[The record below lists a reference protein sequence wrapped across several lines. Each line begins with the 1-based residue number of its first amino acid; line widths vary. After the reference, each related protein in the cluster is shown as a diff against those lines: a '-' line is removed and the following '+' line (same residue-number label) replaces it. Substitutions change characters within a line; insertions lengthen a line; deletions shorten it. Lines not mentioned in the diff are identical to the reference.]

1 LWEIYSY
8 GRIPFPHISIDD
20 LKEFLKS
27 GNKMSAPESA
37 PFEIY
42 EIMCACWNL
51 NWKMRPKF
59 ELLEK
64 AFQKIVERSIDD

>member
-1 LWEIYSY
+1 
-8 GRIPFPHISIDD
+8 
-20 LKEFLKS
+20 
-27 GNKMSAPESA
+27 MSAPESA

-42 EIMCACWNL
+42 EIMSACWNL

-64 AFQKIVERSIDD
+64 AFQKIVEKSIDD